1 MQQKKRMHVGLWK
14 TDTYIHIHTWDGT
27 ILRSI
32 VACASLICTKYC
44 FFFYR
49 LTYFLRSR
57 MNLTFQKLS
66 KYILLGRAAEIIS
79 WMTYESGENS
89 KVNSNQRTNDQSH
102 GYSASSASFPPH
114 ASKHHGMDIENL
126 TFHHR
131 HCYCI
136 IQYSKHFAL
145 SLPGRL
151 VSLCL
156 SQASSI
162 LSQDSSTIYYYLLRI
177 RRGIL
182 FLDYFHQEQART
194 DEVTNL
200 KV

>member
-14 TDTYIHIHTWDGT
+14 TDTYIHTHTWDGT

-102 GYSASSASFPPH
+102 GYSASSASFPP
-114 ASKHHGMDIENL
+114 M
-126 TFHHR
+126 
-131 HCYCI
+131 
-136 IQYSKHFAL
+136 
-145 SLPGRL
+145 
-151 VSLCL
+151 
-156 SQASSI
+156 QASITAWTLKISHFTTDI
-162 LSQDSSTIYYYLLRI
+162 VIVLFNIVNISHFPYRADLYVCVYLKPLPFYHRTPQLSTTTYWGSGEAS
-177 RRGIL
+177 
-182 FLDYFHQEQART
+182 YFWITFTRNRQEQT
-194 DEVTNL
+194 
-200 KV
+200 K